1 MITSFAC
8 RDTAA
13 LFAGRRVA
21 RFAAIEKVAVR
32 KLQQIHAAATLS
44 FLKVPPGNRLELPA
58 GELDGWYSIRINV
71 QWRVCFHFSVHATHG
86 EASEVRI
93 LDYH

>member
-1 MITSFAC
+1 MTITSFAC

-21 RFAAIEKVAVR
+21 RFVAIETVAIR
-32 KLQQIHAAATLS
+32 KLQQIHAAATLA
-44 FLKVPPGNRLELPA
+44 FLRAPPGNRLESLS

-71 QWRVCFHFSVHATHG
+71 QWRICFHFAG
-86 EASEVRI
+86 DQASDVRI
-93 LDYH
+93 VDYH

>member
-1 MITSFAC
+1 MPTISFAC

-21 RFAAIEKVAVR
+21 RFVAIETVAIR
-32 KLQQIHAAATLS
+32 KLQQIHAATTLS
-44 FLKVPPGNRLELPA
+44 FLKEPPGNRLESLS

-71 QWRVCFHFSVHATHG
+71 QWRVCFHFARGRAT
-86 EASEVRI
+86 EVRI
-93 LDYH
+93 VDYH

>member
-1 MITSFAC
+1 MTITSFAC

-21 RFAAIEKVAVR
+21 RFVAIETVAMR
-32 KLQQIHAAATLS
+32 KLQQIHAAATLA
-44 FLKVPPGNRLELPA
+44 FLRAPPGNRLESLS

-71 QWRVCFHFSVHATHG
+71 QWRICFHFAG
-86 EASEVRI
+86 DQASDVRI
-93 LDYH
+93 VDYH